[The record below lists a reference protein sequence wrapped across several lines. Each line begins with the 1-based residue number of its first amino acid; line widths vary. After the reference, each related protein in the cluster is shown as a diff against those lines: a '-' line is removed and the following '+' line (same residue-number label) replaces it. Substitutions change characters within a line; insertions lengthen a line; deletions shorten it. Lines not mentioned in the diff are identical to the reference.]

1 MRIGIP
7 KEVKPREG
15 RVALIPRDCATLVQH
30 GHEVYLET
38 GAGVASGYED
48 EAYVDQGV
56 RICTDAASLYDQ
68 GQLIVKVKE
77 PYASDLE
84 HLRSDHLLFC
94 FLHLAADPELTRK
107 LVGIGLTAIGFETVQ
122 RDSGLPLLAPM
133 SVIAGKIA
141 IQFGSTQLYCHNEGK
156 GVLLGGLNGS
166 ECGNV
171 LVLGAGH
178 AGGTAARL
186 AASMGAHVT
195 VMDINPRR
203 LEELEQFSNRIS
215 GRESDHTALCELIQ
229 ETDILVGSVLLPG
242 ARAPHLVS
250 REMVAT
256 MAQGSVIVDIAIDQG
271 GCVETSHPTTYID
284 PTYIIDDVIHFS
296 VTNMPG
302 AVPRSASQALS
313 AVLLPDVLRLAEP
326 DWEQDAGLK
335 AGINLQAGEIVNP
348 VILGAINELQSI
360 N

>member
-7 KEVKPREG
+7 REVKPREG
-15 RVALIPRDCATLVQH
+15 RVALIPRDCATLVQQ
-30 GHEVYLET
+30 GHEVYLEA

-48 EAYVDQGV
+48 RDYVEQGV
-56 RICTDAASLYDQ
+56 QICADAASLYAQ
-68 GQLIVKVKE
+68 GELIVKVKE
-77 PYASDLE
+77 PYAGDLQ
-84 HLRSDHLLFC
+84 HLRPDHLLFC
-94 FLHLAADPELTRK
+94 FLHLAADPDLTRR
-107 LVGIGLTAIGFETVQ
+107 LADIGLTAIGFETVQ
-122 RDSGLPLLAPM
+122 RNGGLPLLAPM

-178 AGGTAARL
+178 AGGAAARL

-195 VMDINPRR
+195 VMDINPQR
-203 LEELEQFSNRIS
+203 LEELEGYSEKIS
-215 GRESDHTALCELIQ
+215 GVRSEHEALCELMR

-250 REMVAT
+250 REMVAS

-271 GCVETSHPTTYID
+271 GCVETSHPTTYIE

-313 AVLLPDVLRLAEP
+313 AVILPDVLRLAKP
-326 DWEQDAGLK
+326 DWENDAGLK
-335 AGINLQAGEIVNP
+335 AGINLQAGEIINP
-348 VILGAINELQSI
+348 VILSAINEVQS
-360 N
+360 NN